1 MFKNQASQKIALF
14 AFTTA
19 TGAPKTGDAANLTAY
34 LSKDY
39 GTVTVLTDTS
49 ATEMDATN
57 APGWYLFDVSQTES
71 NGDDLLFT
79 AKSATSG
86 VTVVGRPVTTVP
98 IRFTT
103 LAIDAAGLADANT
116 VKVEGADATNTI
128 RDSANAADV
137 LQRLVTLLEPA
148 GGSPSEFRF
157 SLDAL
162 RHMPTLIWGAER
174 ANFTA
179 AGSFGQYVPANVT
192 FFGGS
197 AGTFSAG
204 RPEVNTTHA
213 AGTAWNSGA
222 IGAATLAADT
232 ITAAKIAAD
241 AIGAS
246 ELAADAVAE
255 IQSGLATAANLAIV
269 AGYLDTEVA
278 AIKAKTD
285 NLPSDPA
292 DASDIATA
300 FGTVNATLATIDAR
314 IDTEV
319 PQIKQVTDKLHSML
333 EAATGSPGESRFT
346 ADALRNAPVSSG
358 GASAAAIAAAV
369 WEEPLSGHAAAGN
382 GAQVLED
389 LNNPTNIAGFV
400 WGFDPTSAVGGSIA
414 ELVVQ
419 SAADAAAGNLVAG
432 KIETTLQL
440 ASGSPGDYEF
450 RADALRNTPPS
461 SGGASAAAIADA
473 VWEESIAAH
482 LTSGTTGA
490 ALNAAGSSGDPWS
503 TALPGAYGAGTAG
516 YIVGGLLQAQAVRFL
531 SMVEVAAGS
540 PSDYKFTADA
550 LRAVIGIVP
559 TAIENADALLNRD
572 MSAVADTTARSPLNA
587 LRFLRNKWSISGAT
601 LTVRKE
607 DDAAAAWTATVST
620 TAGADP
626 VTGNDPA

>member
-34 LSKDY
+34 VSKDY
-39 GTVTVLTDTS
+39 GSVTVLGDTS

-57 APGWYLFDVSQTES
+57 APGWYLFDLTQAES
-71 NGDDLLFT
+71 NGDELLFT
-79 AKSATSG
+79 GKSATSG

-116 VKVEGADATNTI
+116 VKIEGADATNTI
-128 RDSANAADV
+128 RDSANMADV

-148 GGSPSEFRF
+148 SGSPSEFRF

-174 ANFTA
+174 ANFSTT
-179 AGSFGQYVPANVT
+179 GSFGQYVPANV
-192 FFGGS
+192 
-197 AGTFSAG
+197 
-204 RPEVNTTHA
+204 THA

-232 ITAAKIAAD
+232 ITAGKIAAD

-255 IQSGLATAANLAIV
+255 IQSGLATAANLAVV
-269 AGYLDTEVA
+269 AGYIDTEVA

-292 DASDIATA
+292 DASDVAAA
-300 FGTVNATLATIDAR
+300 FATVNATLATIDGR
-314 IDTEV
+314 IDAEV

-346 ADALRNAPVSSG
+346 TDALRNAPTGSGGG
-358 GASAAAIAAAV
+358 GASAASIAAAV
-369 WEEPLSGHAAAGN
+369 WDEAISG
-382 GAQVLED
+382 
-389 LNNPTNIAGFV
+389 
-400 WGFDPTSAVGGSIA
+400 
-414 ELVVQ
+414 
-419 SAADAAAGNLVAG
+419 
-432 KIETTLQL
+432 
-440 ASGSPGDYEF
+440 
-450 RADALRNTPPS
+450 
-461 SGGASAAAIADA
+461 
-473 VWEESIAAH
+473 H

-490 ALNAAGSSGDPWS
+490 ALNAAGSAGDPWS
-503 TALPGAYGAGTAG
+503 TPLPGAYGNGTAG
-516 YIVGGLLQAQAVRFL
+516 YIVGSIINTSAARFL
-531 SMVEVAAGS
+531 TMVEIASGS
-540 PSDYKFTADA
+540 PGDYKFTPDA
-550 LRAVIGIVP
+550 LRAIIGIVP
-559 TAIENADALLNRD
+559 TAIENADALLDRD
-572 MSAVADTTARSPLNA
+572 MSAVSDSNARSPLNA

-601 LTVRKE
+601 LTVTKE
-607 DDAAAAWTATVST
+607 NDTTSAWTATVST

>member
-39 GTVTVLTDTS
+39 GAVTALTDTS

-71 NGDDLLFT
+71 NGDELLFT
-79 AKSATSG
+79 GKSSTSG

-148 GGSPSEFRF
+148 GGSPNEFRF

-162 RHMPTLIWGAER
+162 RNMPTLVWGAER
-174 ANFTA
+174 SNFATA
-179 AGSFGQYVPANVT
+179 GTFGQYVPANVSH
-192 FFGGS
+192 FGGT
-197 AGTFSAG
+197 AGTFSGG

-222 IGAATLAADT
+222 IGAATLATDT

-255 IQSGLATAANLAIV
+255 IQSGLATAAALSTV
-269 AGYLDTEVA
+269 AGYIDTEVA
-278 AIKAKTD
+278 SIKA
-285 NLPSDPA
+285 
-292 DASDIATA
+292 
-300 FGTVNATLATIDAR
+300 
-314 IDTEV
+314 
-319 PQIKQVTDKLHSML
+319 VTDKL
-333 EAATGSPGESRFT
+333 
-346 ADALRNAPVSSG
+346 D
-358 GASAAAIAAAV
+358 
-369 WEEPLSGHAAAGN
+369 
-382 GAQVLED
+382 
-389 LNNPTNIAGFV
+389 
-400 WGFDPTSAVGGSIA
+400 
-414 ELVVQ
+414 
-419 SAADAAAGNLVAG
+419 
-432 KIETTLQL
+432 TTLQL

-450 RADALRNTPPS
+450 SADALRRTPVS

-473 VWEESIAAH
+473 VWDEAISGH

-490 ALNAAGSSGDPWS
+490 ALNAAGSAGDPWS
-503 TALPGAYGAGTAG
+503 TVLPGAYGAGTAG
-516 YIVGGLLQAQAVRFL
+516 YIVGATIKAQADRFL
-531 SMVEVAAGS
+531 TMIEVASGS
-540 PSDYKFTADA
+540 PGDYKFTPDA

-572 MSAVADTTARSPLNA
+572 MSAVSDTNARSPLNA

-601 LTVRKE
+601 LTVTKE
-607 DDAAAAWTATVST
+607 NDTTSAWTATVST

>member
-1 MFKNQASQKIALF
+1 
-14 AFTTA
+14 
-19 TGAPKTGDAANLTAY
+19 
-34 LSKDY
+34 
-39 GTVTVLTDTS
+39 
-49 ATEMDATN
+49 
-57 APGWYLFDVSQTES
+57 
-71 NGDDLLFT
+71 
-79 AKSATSG
+79 
-86 VTVVGRPVTTVP
+86 VTTVP

-174 ANFTA
+174 ANFTT

-192 FFGGS
+192 FFGGT

-255 IQSGLATAANLAIV
+255 IQSGLATASNLAIV

-333 EAATGSPGESRFT
+333 EAASGSPGESRFT
-346 ADALRNAPVSSG
+346 ADALRNVPASSG

-382 GAQVLED
+382 GAQVLQD
-389 LNNPTNIAGFV
+389 LSGPTNIAAFV
-400 WGFDPTSAVGGSIA
+400 WNYSPLDVSGGSLGETLA
-414 ELVVQ
+414 LASV
-419 SAADAAAGNLVAG
+419 DAQLARQVAQ
-432 KIETTLQL
+432 KVDTTLQI

-450 RADALRNTPPS
+450 RADALRNTPAS

-473 VWEESIAAH
+473 VWDEAIAGH

-490 ALNAAGSSGDPWS
+490 ALNAAGSAGDPWS

-516 YIVGGLLQAQAVRFL
+516 YIVGGLLQAQAGRFL
-531 SMVEVAAGS
+531 SMVEVASGS
-540 PSDYKFTADA
+540 PGDYKFTADA

-559 TAIENADALLNRD
+559 TAIENADALLDRD
-572 MSAVADTTARSPLNA
+572 LSAVNDSNARSPLNA

-607 DDAAAAWTATVST
+607 DDTTAAWTATVST

>member
-71 NGDDLLFT
+71 NGDELLFT
-79 AKSATSG
+79 GKSATSG

-103 LAIDAAGLADANT
+103 LAIDASGLADANT

-128 RDSANAADV
+128 RDSANAADI

-148 GGSPSEFRF
+148 GGSPNEFRL
-157 SLDAL
+157 SVDAL
-162 RHMPTLIWGAER
+162 RNMPTMIWGAER
-174 ANFTA
+174 ANFATA
-179 AGSFGQYVPANVT
+179 GTFGQYVPANVT
-192 FFGGS
+192 FFGGT
-197 AGTFSAG
+197 AGTFAAG

-222 IGAATLAADT
+222 IGAATLATDT

-255 IQSGLATAANLAIV
+255 IQSGLAT
-269 AGYLDTEVA
+269 
-278 AIKAKTD
+278 
-285 NLPSDPA
+285 S
-292 DASDIATA
+292 
-300 FGTVNATLATIDAR
+300 ATLALVKA
-314 IDTEV
+314 
-319 PQIKQVTDKLHSML
+319 VTDKM
-333 EAATGSPGESRFT
+333 
-346 ADALRNAPVSSG
+346 D
-358 GASAAAIAAAV
+358 
-369 WEEPLSGHAAAGN
+369 
-382 GAQVLED
+382 
-389 LNNPTNIAGFV
+389 
-400 WGFDPTSAVGGSIA
+400 
-414 ELVVQ
+414 
-419 SAADAAAGNLVAG
+419 
-432 KIETTLQL
+432 TTLQL

-450 RADALRNTPPS
+450 SADALRRAPTGSAP
-461 SGGASAAAIADA
+461 SAASIADA
-473 VWEESIAAH
+473 VWDEAISGH

-490 ALNAAGSSGDPWS
+490 SLNAAGSAGDPWS
-503 TALPGAYGAGTAG
+503 TTLPGAYGAGTAG
-516 YIVGGLLQAQAVRFL
+516 YIIGSTIKAQADRFL
-531 SMVEVAAGS
+531 SMVEVASGS
-540 PSDYKFTADA
+540 PGDYKFTPDA

-572 MSAVADTTARSPLNA
+572 MSAVSDTNARSPLNA

-601 LTVRKE
+601 LTVTKE
-607 DDAAAAWTATVST
+607 NDSTSAWTATVST

>member
-14 AFTTA
+14 AFNTA

-34 LSKDY
+34 VSKDF
-39 GTVTVLTDTS
+39 GAVTVLTDTS

-57 APGWYLFDVSQTES
+57 APGWYLFDVSQSES
-71 NGDDLLFT
+71 NGDDLLFSG
-79 AKSATSG
+79 KSSTSG

-103 LAIDAAGLADANT
+103 LAIDASGLADANT

-128 RDSANAADV
+128 RDSANAADI

-148 GGSPSEFRF
+148 GGSPNEFRF
-157 SLDAL
+157 SVDAL
-162 RHMPTLIWGAER
+162 RNMPGLIWGAER
-174 ANFTA
+174 ANFTT

-192 FFGGS
+192 YFGGT
-197 AGTFSAG
+197 AGTFSGG

-222 IGAATLAADT
+222 IQAATLASDT

-255 IQSGLATAANLAIV
+255 IQSGLATASNLAIV
-269 AGYLDTEVA
+269 AGYIDTEVA

-314 IDTEV
+314 IDSEV

-346 ADALRNAPVSSG
+346 ADALRNSPVSSG
-358 GASAAAIAAAV
+358 GASASAIAAAV
-369 WEEPLSGHAAAGN
+369 WDESLVSHLSSGSTGEALFAVLSGVGELSLAGIATAVWTADDSAYLGGAYAGSFGQRLRIAAEYVDRFGTTIEPAG
-382 GAQVLED
+382 
-389 LNNPTNIAGFV
+389 
-400 WGFDPTSAVGGSIA
+400 
-414 ELVVQ
+414 
-419 SAADAAAGNLVAG
+419 
-432 KIETTLQL
+432 
-440 ASGSPGDYEF
+440 GSPGDY
-450 RADALRNTPPS
+450 
-461 SGGASAAAIADA
+461 
-473 VWEESIAAH
+473 
-482 LTSGTTGA
+482 
-490 ALNAAGSSGDPWS
+490 
-503 TALPGAYGAGTAG
+503 
-516 YIVGGLLQAQAVRFL
+516 
-531 SMVEVAAGS
+531 
-540 PSDYKFTADA
+540 KFTPDA

-572 MSAVADTTARSPLNA
+572 MSAVSDSNARSPLNA

-601 LTVRKE
+601 LTVTKE
-607 DDAAAAWTATVST
+607 NDSTSAWTATVST

-626 VTGNDPA
+626 VTGNDPT